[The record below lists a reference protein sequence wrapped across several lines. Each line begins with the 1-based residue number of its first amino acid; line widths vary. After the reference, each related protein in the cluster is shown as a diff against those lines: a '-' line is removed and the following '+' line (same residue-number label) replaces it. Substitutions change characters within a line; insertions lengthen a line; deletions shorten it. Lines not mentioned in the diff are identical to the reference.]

1 MLHEALRINTDC
13 QATTRKLYIMLARN
27 AEKLGKMDET
37 EYLLKL
43 SISDDFDDTVHIRG
57 REEYCQAYIQAHYY
71 YGNFLMK
78 HTRWKEAKHQFE
90 ICLKHRPNVP
100 NYHYKLAHI
109 LWNLGDTQGFHF
121 HLDKVLEMDPYHS
134 KAKFDER
141 RQARLT
147 GMVTKGANEFK

>member
-1 MLHEALRINTDC
+1 MLHEALRINTDG
-13 QATTRKLYIMLARN
+13 QTTTRKLYIMLARN

-57 REEYCQAYIQAHYY
+57 REEYYQAYIQAHYY

-78 HTRWKEAKHQFE
+78 YTRWEE
-90 ICLKHRPNVP
+90 
-100 NYHYKLAHI
+100 LAHI

-121 HLDKVLEMDPYHS
+121 HLDKVLKMDPYHS
-134 KAKFDER
+134 KARFDER
-141 RQARLT
+141 RQAKLT